1 MRRGNAPDYIEPTVG
16 WRVWLVVANDARQ
29 LCLRSI
35 TFVTVWTPRAELRA
49 RCIRPRR
56 LLARIRRES
65 PHEVPA
71 LGCDC
76 GIHAAKD
83 AAAAVG
89 YLSAYEDLLKGV
101 ALHRVIGT
109 VSLWGKVVEG
119 ERGWR
124 ASHAY
129 RARLLVP
136 PSRDSSPVPAEAVA
150 RSLVGYGVPSRLAS
164 VRTRSSS
171 TPSPALDWRAPTH
184 DALLV
189 ETGSS
194 GANSSLDLGACRRST
209 CPRRDRFSARGREV
223 RSLRGHD
230 DFRVSLLREPA

>member
-35 TFVTVWTPRAELRA
+35 TFVTVWTPRVELRA

-129 RARLLVP
+129 PARLFVP
-136 PSRDSSPVPAEAVA
+136 PSRDSSPLPAEAVA
-150 RSLVGYGVPSRLAS
+150 RSLVGYGVPAEPISERAHPELVDTLAS
-164 VRTRSSS
+164 
-171 TPSPALDWRAPTH
+171 AGLA
-184 DALLV
+184 
-189 ETGSS
+189 
-194 GANSSLDLGACRRST
+194 GAYPRCTARRN
-209 CPRRDRFSARGREV
+209 R
-223 RSLRGHD
+223 
-230 DFRVSLLREPA
+230 